1 MNKFPS
7 GASFSWLSVPF
18 SRIDWLSPISG
29 DRFYPSRW
37 SEFPSFGA
45 TTNFSRLTNASKLIA
60 LKTGGRH
67 TLPIFATPLQPQ
79 SQIIAISGG
88 LEQTKSVG
96 YLLLTKIVAQ
106 SARISKFR

>member
-7 GASFSWLSVPF
+7 GASFSRLSVPF

-37 SEFPSFGA
+37 FENFGA

-60 LKTGGRH
+60 FKTGARL

>member
-7 GASFSWLSVPF
+7 GASFSRLGVPF

-29 DRFYPSRW
+29 DSFYPSRW
-37 SEFPSFGA
+37 SENSCA

-96 YLLLTKIVAQ
+96 YLWLTKIVAQ
-106 SARISKFR
+106 SARISKFI

>member
-37 SEFPSFGA
+37 SENFGA
-45 TTNFSRLTNASKLIA
+45 TTNCSRLTNASKLIA

-67 TLPIFATPLQPQ
+67 TQPIFATPLQPQ

-106 SARISKFR
+106 SAIISKFR

>member
-7 GASFSWLSVPF
+7 GASFSWMSVPF

-37 SEFPSFGA
+37 SESFGA
-45 TTNFSRLTNASKLIA
+45 TTNFSHLTNASKLIA

-67 TLPIFATPLQPQ
+67 TLPIFATAMQPQ

-106 SARISKFR
+106 NARISKFR